1 MINNNESFQHKIS
14 IIPKSPGC
22 YLWKDKNGV
31 IIYIGKAK
39 NLLSR
44 VKSYL
49 NSKNNPKIK
58 RLMLESK
65 DIDYIVVKNENEALI
80 LESNLIKKHKP
91 KFNVLLRENVS
102 FPYIVITK
110 ETHPRILY
118 THNNNHKINS
128 LVYGPFPINNA
139 NKYELFNFLNKIF
152 PLRKCTHIPNKKCL
166 YYDLKQCLGPCINKD
181 IKTENYAPYLH
192 SIKNFFNGKV
202 KEMHNNLVGL
212 EKSSSDN
219 LKYEDANKY
228 LELRKNLEYFSMKQE
243 VIFSSKSDEDII
255 GFSCKENIL
264 FLIFFKYVNGVLL
277 NKYELVH
284 TFFSSLEDD
293 LMTQIFV
300 YYNDTSLVKPKT
312 VYVSLDEDSLDI
324 LKNTLN
330 INFINPKSGNKKTSL
345 DTAVINSHELMKR
358 KYLLT
363 LSNNYK
369 HIDGVEELENILN
382 IDNLYQ
388 IDIFDNSSFFATDR
402 VSALVVYI
410 NGMKNKNLYRK
421 FILKNDKKSDYEY
434 MKEVIFRRYKKI
446 IEDKKPLPNLI
457 IVDGGIIQINAAL
470 YSLKQLNLNSI
481 IPIIGLAK
489 NQQHKTE
496 KIVNSNGEEII
507 LDKKSPL
514 YFYLLEMQDEVHR
527 FAINFH
533 KKRKQTSLFSNS
545 LKEIDGLGEKS
556 IQNLIS
562 KFETVDKIK
571 EATIEEL
578 SQIVPKSIAT
588 KIKDRI
594 NN

>member
-1 MINNNESFQHKIS
+1 MRNNELSFEYKINN
-14 IIPKSPGC
+14 IPKSPGC
-22 YLWKDKNGV
+22 YLWKDNNGV

-39 NLLSR
+39 NLHNR

-49 NSKNNPKIK
+49 NSKNNIRLK
-58 RLMLESK
+58 RLMSESR

-80 LESNLIKKHKP
+80 LESNLIKEHKP
-91 KFNVLLRENVS
+91 KYNILLRENVS
-102 FPYIVITK
+102 FPYIIITK

-118 THNNNHKINS
+118 THNRSNKTIGI
-128 LVYGPFPINNA
+128 VYGPFPINNA

-152 PLRKCTHIPNKKCL
+152 PLRKCGHMPNKKCL

-181 IKTENYAPYLH
+181 ITAQDYVPYLE

-202 KEMHNNLVGL
+202 KVIDDNLTKL
-212 EKSSSDN
+212 EKLSSEN

-228 LELRKNLEYFSMKQE
+228 LGLRKNLNNFSMKQE

-264 FLIFFKYVNGVLL
+264 FLIFFKYANGILL

-284 TFFSSLEDD
+284 TFFSTLEED
-293 LMTQIFV
+293 LMTQIFL
-300 YYNDTSLVKPKT
+300 YYDDVALVKPKT
-312 VYVSLDEDSLDI
+312 VYVSLDDESLLT
-324 LKNTLN
+324 LKTTLE
-330 INFINPKSGNKKTSL
+330 IDFINPKSGNKKNSL
-345 DTAVINSHELMKR
+345 ETAVINSHELMKR

-369 HIDGVEELENILN
+369 HIDGVLALENALN
-382 IDNLYQ
+382 LDNLYQ

-410 NGMKNKNLYRK
+410 NGIKDKNSYRK
-421 FILKNDKKSDYEY
+421 FILKNDNKSDYEY
-434 MKEVIFRRYKKI
+434 MQEVIFRRYKRI
-446 IEDKKPLPNLI
+446 IEEKKSLPNLI
-457 IVDGGIIQINAAL
+457 IVDGGIIQVNAAL
-470 YSLKQLNLNSI
+470 HSLKQFNLDSI
-481 IPIIGLAK
+481 IPVIGLSK
-489 NQQHKTE
+489 NSQHKTE
-496 KIVNSNGEEII
+496 KIVISNGNEII

-533 KKRKQTSLFSNS
+533 KKRKQKSLFSNS
-545 LKEIDGLGEKS
+545 LNKIDGLGERR

-562 KFETVDKIK
+562 KFDTIEKIK

-578 SQIVPKSIAT
+578 SQIVPKPIAI
-588 KIKDRI
+588 KIKEKI